1 MKKKILALGM
11 AVCMAASLTACGNGS
26 SSQTTTAADTT
37 AVETTATETAAGSEA
52 ESTEGESE
60 TEVAAAA
67 EIQE

>member
-37 AVETTATETAAGSEA
+37 AVETTATETAAGSDR
-52 ESTEGESE
+52 SGSCRRDTDGYGR
-60 TEVAAAA
+60 
-67 EIQE
+67 